1 MSMQRRARGAVL
13 MISTLLVAAC
23 GSNGVVLSGSSTS
36 TTVAGAT
43 APASGAPGTGAI
55 ASGASSGSTAPST
68 TRSAVTTTTRIV
80 NATGPDGYGVIDCP
94 PATGTPGPVR
104 TFAAPFKR
112 CIDTSK
118 TYVAVITTNKG
129 VLTVNLD
136 AKAAPLTVNNFVALA
151 RNKYFDGLSCHRIIP
166 KFVAQCGDP
175 TGTGTGGPGYK
186 IVDELPKTG
195 AYKVGSLAMANSG
208 PNTNGSQ
215 FFIITGADGV
225 ALPAKYSLFGLA
237 VGSDAT
243 IKALDAAGNP
253 SNNGVPPKQAVTI
266 TSVVVTES

>member
-1 MSMQRRARGAVL
+1 MTTIRKVSIAVL
-13 MISTLLVAAC
+13 TVGLLGIAAC
-23 GSNGVVLSGSSTS
+23 GGNGVVLAGQSTS
-36 TTVAGAT
+36 TTAVGP
-43 APASGAPGTGAI
+43 APASGTGAI
-55 ASGASSGSTAPST
+55 SSGPST
-68 TRSAVTTTTRIV
+68 TRAVLTTTTRIV

-94 PATGTPGPVR
+94 PVTGTPGPVR
-104 TFAAPFKR
+104 TFGAPFNR
-112 CIDTSK
+112 CIDTNK
-118 TYVAVITTNKG
+118 TYVAVISTNKG

-136 AKAAPLTVNNFVALA
+136 AKSAPLTVNNFVALA

-175 TGTGTGGPGYK
+175 TGNGTGGPGYK
-186 IVDELPKTG
+186 IIDELPKTG
-195 AYKVGSLAMANSG
+195 GYKIGSLAMANSG

-215 FFIITGADGV
+215 FFVITGADGA

-253 SNNGVPPKQAVTI
+253 SNNGMPPKQAVTI
-266 TSVVVTES
+266 TSVVITES